1 MSTAVQDNRLAVLD
15 HSRLRAKANS
25 KGEGRGHISVRNLH
39 IEFDHQGGK
48 RAAVQDAQLDIRPG
62 EFVCLLGPSGCG
74 KSTLL
79 NAMAG
84 FVSPTRGE
92 LTIDGKG
99 VDAPSP
105 DRGMVFQQHSLF
117 PWKTVRDNVAFGP
130 LMAGASRNEA
140 CSVARTFLSLVGLAA
155 FEDAYPGTL
164 SGGMQQRV
172 GLARAITSDPE
183 VILMDE
189 PFSALDPLIRRQL
202 QDEFRQLT
210 KSLGKSAVFIT
221 HDLEEAIRIG
231 DRIAIMKDGVII
243 QEGTAEDIVLQPAD
257 DYVAEF
263 VAGISRLH
271 LVKAHSIMSPLAAH
285 PGLDASRLPSAG
297 PQADLDAL
305 INLMIGSGGDAL
317 AVVDNGQVLGVITQQ
332 DLLRGVQGAPA
343 LEQPAA
349 QLERAL

>member
-1 MSTAVQDNRLAVLD
+1 MNSAVQDNRLAVLD
-15 HSRLRAKANS
+15 HSRLRAKTGS
-25 KGEGRGHISVRNLH
+25 KGDSRGHISVRNLH
-39 IEFDHQGGK
+39 IEFDHNGGK
-48 RAAVQDAQLDIRPG
+48 RAAVQDAQLEIRPG

-92 LTIDGKG
+92 LTIGGKG

-172 GLARAITSDPE
+172 GIARALANYPS
-183 VILMDE
+183 VLLMDE
-189 PFSALDPLIRRQL
+189 PFGALDAQTRIMMQENLLEIWREFKNTVVFVTHDIDEAVFLSDRIVVMSASPGRIIADIKVSLPRPREQSLLTSAAFMDYKRQCLDLIR
-202 QDEFRQLT
+202 
-210 KSLGKSAVFIT
+210 
-221 HDLEEAIRIG
+221 
-231 DRIAIMKDGVII
+231 
-243 QEGTAEDIVLQPAD
+243 QETLRAFQ
-257 DYVAEF
+257 
-263 VAGISRLH
+263 
-271 LVKAHSIMSPLAAH
+271 
-285 PGLDASRLPSAG
+285 
-297 PQADLDAL
+297 QQ
-305 INLMIGSGGDAL
+305 NGG
-317 AVVDNGQVLGVITQQ
+317 
-332 DLLRGVQGAPA
+332 
-343 LEQPAA
+343 
-349 QLERAL
+349 